1 MNEQQHLEE
10 VIGRFLQNTR
20 ENEEISKEEAIYL
33 KRRIRPAMEYLIVQE
48 NIDGMK
54 KMADRGWFGEQELNG
69 FLSRAGELK
78 KWDAFRVLLAWKNHI
93 STKEKSPNTAT
104 KQELITGLMK
114 HCKNELCWRY
124 PELGRAL
131 LELRV
136 QPDEQVT
143 AMRTDG
149 ESLYVNP
156 EYLDRKSVV

>member
-69 FLSRAGELK
+69 FLTRAGELK

-93 STKEKSPNTAT
+93 STKEKSPNTVT
-104 KQELITGLMK
+104 KQELITGLMNTAK
-114 HCKNELCWRY
+114 MSYAGGIRSLAERCWSSGCSRMS
-124 PELGRAL
+124 R
-131 LELRV
+131 
-136 QPDEQVT
+136 
-143 AMRTDG
+143 
-149 ESLYVNP
+149 
-156 EYLDRKSVV
+156 

>member
-33 KRRIRPAMEYLIVQE
+33 KRRVRPAMEYLIVQE

-69 FLSRAGELK
+69 FLTRAGELK

-93 STKEKSPNTAT
+93 STKEKIS
-104 KQELITGLMK
+104 EYSDETGAD
-114 HCKNELCWRY
+114 HR
-124 PELGRAL
+124 
-131 LELRV
+131 
-136 QPDEQVT
+136 PDETLQKMSYAGVSG
-143 AMRTDG
+143 AWQGAAGAPDAAG
-149 ESLYVNP
+149 
-156 EYLDRKSVV
+156 

>member
-78 KWDAFRVLLAWKNHI
+78 KWDAFDLIVGVEEPYFNKRKI
-93 STKEKSPNTAT
+93 SEYSD
-104 KQELITGLMK
+104 ETGAD
-114 HCKNELCWRY
+114 HR
-124 PELGRAL
+124 
-131 LELRV
+131 
-136 QPDEQVT
+136 PDETLQ
-143 AMRTDG
+143 
-149 ESLYVNP
+149 
-156 EYLDRKSVV
+156 K

>member
-69 FLSRAGELK
+69 FLTRAGELK
-78 KWDAFRVLLAWKNHI
+78 NGMPSVY
-93 STKEKSPNTAT
+93 
-104 KQELITGLMK
+104 
-114 HCKNELCWRY
+114 CWR
-124 PELGRAL
+124 GRTIFQQKKN
-131 LELRV
+131 LRI
-136 QPDEQVT
+136 Q
-143 AMRTDG
+143 RRNR
-149 ESLYVNP
+149 S
-156 EYLDRKSVV
+156 

>member
-78 KWDAFRVLLAWKNHI
+78 SMSDYN
-93 STKEKSPNTAT
+93 
-104 KQELITGLMK
+104 
-114 HCKNELCWRY
+114 
-124 PELGRAL
+124 AL
-131 LELRV
+131 
-136 QPDEQVT
+136 P
-143 AMRTDG
+143 A
-149 ESLYVNP
+149 
-156 EYLDRKSVV
+156 

>member
-69 FLSRAGELK
+69 FLTRAGELK
-78 KWDAFRVLLAWKNHI
+78 KWDAFRC
-93 STKEKSPNTAT
+93 KSEFVSGNSCGEEWHQIFYI
-104 KQELITGLMK
+104 K
-114 HCKNELCWRY
+114 R
-124 PELGRAL
+124 
-131 LELRV
+131 
-136 QPDEQVT
+136 
-143 AMRTDG
+143 RTLSFG
-149 ESLYVNP
+149 CFY
-156 EYLDRKSVV
+156 YW

>member
-78 KWDAFRVLLAWKNHI
+78 KWDAVAGVNVTLGLPIIRASVDHG
-93 STKEKSPNTAT
+93 
-104 KQELITGLMK
+104 TGEG
-114 HCKNELCWRY
+114 HAGDGSANELS
-124 PELGRAL
+124 L
-131 LELRV
+131 V
-136 QPDEQVT
+136 N
-143 AMRTDG
+143 AMDYAIRMANAKA
-149 ESLYVNP
+149 EKEEN
-156 EYLDRKSVV
+156 

>member
-78 KWDAFRVLLAWKNHI
+78 MGCLPCIVGVEEPYFNKRKI
-93 STKEKSPNTAT
+93 SEYSD
-104 KQELITGLMK
+104 ETGAD
-114 HCKNELCWRY
+114 HR
-124 PELGRAL
+124 
-131 LELRV
+131 
-136 QPDEQVT
+136 PDETLQ
-143 AMRTDG
+143 
-149 ESLYVNP
+149 
-156 EYLDRKSVV
+156 K